1 MSGTDTH
8 DAPDTGTRGATET
21 LGTHEDAGIRGAYE
35 DAETPGTRAGTSA
48 SGTRAVRGGAA
59 GTLVDA
65 EADVR
70 PSPAGA
76 AARRA
81 LLAHPVLLL
90 VGIVLAS
97 LNMRV
102 ALAAVAPLVGEIAE
116 HFGLSSTASSLVTSV
131 PVLFLGL
138 GALVAPWLGRRFGA
152 ERTILA
158 ALLLLAGGILLRLL
172 PSVGALYGGG
182 VLVGTAIALLNVLM
196 PGLIKRDFPD
206 RAAAMTSV
214 YTGAMIAGATVAA
227 AAAVPLEEALGGG
240 WQGSLGFWS
249 LLALVAAV
257 AWLPQVLIARGRT
270 GHEVRTAPAAGTAPV
285 RVWRSA
291 LAWQVTLFMGL
302 QSLWSYVLI
311 AWMPTIFTDHGM
323 SRSEAGV
330 VFAFNNLIQVAGA
343 FAVPLLAGRRRSQ
356 RPLVVLVTS
365 LVAAGYAGLLIAP
378 AEGAWLWSAVLG
390 VGQGG
395 ALGLALTLIVL
406 RTGDAPTAARL
417 SGMAQT
423 VGYLMAAAGPL
434 AAGALHQATG
444 SWTLP
449 ISLVL
454 GVCAAATG
462 VGLLAARDR
471 TV

>member
-1 MSGTDTH
+1 M
-8 DAPDTGTRGATET
+8 RGTET
-21 LGTHEDAGIRGAYE
+21 GPAR
-35 DAETPGTRAGTSA
+35 
-48 SGTRAVRGGAA
+48 V
-59 GTLVDA
+59 LVDA

-70 PSPAGA
+70 PSAAGT

-102 ALAAVAPLVGEIAE
+102 ALASVAPLVGEIATS
-116 HFGLSSTASSLVTSV
+116 FGLSSTAGSLITSI

-152 ERTILA
+152 ERTVLA

-172 PSVGALYGGG
+172 PSVTAVYGGG

-214 YTGAMIAGATVAA
+214 YTGAMVAGATVAA
-227 AAAVPLEEALGGG
+227 AAAVPLEDALGGG

-249 LLALVAAV
+249 LLAVVAAV
-257 AWLPQVLIARGRT
+257 AWLPQVLIARGGT
-270 GHEVRTAPAAGTAPV
+270 GHEVRAVPAPGAAPT

-323 SRSEAGV
+323 SRSEAGM
-330 VFAFNNLIQVAGA
+330 VFAFNNLIQIAGA
-343 FAVPLLAGRRRSQ
+343 FAVPLLAGRMRSQ

-365 LVAAGYAGLLIAP
+365 LVAAGYAGLLVAP

-406 RTGDAPTAARL
+406 RTKDAPTAARL
-417 SGMAQT
+417 SGMSQT

-454 GVCAAATG
+454 AVCAAAAG

>member
-1 MSGTDTH
+1 M
-8 DAPDTGTRGATET
+8 RGTET
-21 LGTHEDAGIRGAYE
+21 GPAR
-35 DAETPGTRAGTSA
+35 
-48 SGTRAVRGGAA
+48 V
-59 GTLVDA
+59 LVDA

-70 PSPAGA
+70 PSSAGA

-90 VGIVLAS
+90 AGIVLAS

-102 ALAAVAPLVGEIAE
+102 ALASVAPLVGEMAGS
-116 HFGLSSTASSLVTSV
+116 FGLSSTAGSLITSI

-152 ERTILA
+152 ERTVLA
-158 ALLLLAGGILLRLL
+158 ALLLLAAGILVRLL
-172 PSVGALYGGG
+172 PSVAALYGGG

-214 YTGAMIAGATVAA
+214 YTGAMVAGATVAA

-249 LLALVAAV
+249 LLAVVAAA

-270 GHEVRTAPAAGTAPV
+270 GHEVRAVPAAGAAPV
-285 RVWRSA
+285 RVWRSP

-330 VFAFNNLIQVAGA
+330 VFAFNNLIQIAGA
-343 FAVPLLAGRRRSQ
+343 FAVPLLAGRMRGQ
-356 RPLVVLVTS
+356 RPLVVLVTTM
-365 LVAAGYAGLLIAP
+365 VAAGYAGLLVAP

-406 RTGDAPTAARL
+406 RTKDAPTAARL
-417 SGMAQT
+417 SGMSQT

-454 GVCAAATG
+454 AVCAAAAG

>member
-1 MSGTDTH
+1 MSPIRTGDEALAE
-8 DAPDTGTRGATET
+8 APAR
-21 LGTHEDAGIRGAYE
+21 
-35 DAETPGTRAGTSA
+35 
-48 SGTRAVRGGAA
+48 V
-59 GTLVDA
+59 LVDA
-65 EADVR
+65 EAGVP
-70 PSPAGA
+70 PSAEGV

-81 LLAHPVLLL
+81 LLAHPAVLL

-102 ALAAVAPLVGEIAE
+102 ALASVAPLVGEVSAA
-116 HFGLSSTASSLVTSV
+116 FGLSSTASSLVTSV
-131 PVLFLGL
+131 PVLFLGV

-152 ERTILA
+152 ERVLFA
-158 ALLLLAGGILLRLL
+158 ALLLLGVGILARVL
-172 PSVGALYGGG
+172 PSVYALYGGG
-182 VLVGTAIALLNVLM
+182 ILVGTAIALLNVLM

-214 YTGAMIAGATVAA
+214 YTGALIAGATVAA
-227 AAAVPLEEALGGG
+227 AASVPLEEALGGG
-240 WQGSLGFWS
+240 WEASLGFWS
-249 LLALVAAV
+249 LLAGVAAL
-257 AWLPQVLIARGRT
+257 AWLPQVLIAKGRT
-270 GHEVRTAPAAGTAPV
+270 GHAVRAVPTAGATPPV
-285 RVWRSA
+285 SVWRSP
-291 LAWQVTLFMGL
+291 LAWQVTLFMGG

-323 SRSEAGV
+323 SRSTAGMI
-330 VFAFNNLIQVAGA
+330 FAFNTLTQIVGA
-343 FAVPLLAGRRRSQ
+343 FVVPLLAGRMRSQ
-356 RPLVVLVTS
+356 RPLIVLVTT

-378 AEGAWLWSAVLG
+378 AEGAWLWAALLG

-406 RTGDAPTAARL
+406 RSGDAVTASRL

-423 VGYLMAAAGPL
+423 VGYLLAAAGPL
-434 AAGALHQATG
+434 VAGALHQATG

-454 GVCAAATG
+454 CVCAASLA
-462 VGLLAARDR
+462 VGLLAARNR